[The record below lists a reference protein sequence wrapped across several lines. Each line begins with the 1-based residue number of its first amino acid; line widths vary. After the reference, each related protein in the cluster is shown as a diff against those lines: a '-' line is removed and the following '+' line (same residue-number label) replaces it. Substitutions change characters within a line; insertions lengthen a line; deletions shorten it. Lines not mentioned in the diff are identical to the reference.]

1 MKSFHIRNEAVKLL
15 RDFLTMIGSC
25 ILALLW
31 LFIVLVVLVLM
42 IPLLPI
48 IAIIIVFEELFIGD
62 KYV

>member
-1 MKSFHIRNEAVKLL
+1 MKSFHIKSEAVKLL
-15 RDFLTMIGSC
+15 RDFLIMVGSC
-25 ILALLW
+25 IVALLW

-48 IAIIIVFEELFIGD
+48 IAIIIVFEELFMGD